1 MPTPRRYESHAQ
13 RQAAYRQRVAEARTA
28 LPQPEGSPPRPPLS
42 SAPGRRRWEALTRH
56 ALQSLQ
62 VVQEEMEAYYDLR
75 SESWQGSERGEGF
88 TERLA
93 AVEEAVGALES
104 FAPQAKRRPRLEVA
118 RKAEHDDLK
127 TGSE

>member
-28 LPQPEGSPPRPPLS
+28 LPQPGSPPPRLPLS
-42 SAPGRRRWEALTRH
+42 SAPGWHRWKALAQH

-75 SESWQGSERGEGF
+75 SESWQASERGEDF
-88 TERLA
+88 TDRLA
-93 AVEEAVGALES
+93 AVEEAVTALDG
-104 FAPQAKRRPRLEVA
+104 FAPQAKRRPGLEVA
-118 RKAEHDDLK
+118 RKAEHVDLK